1 MKILIIKPSSLG
13 DIIQAAPVAAALRSV
28 YPQAAVKWLVFKAW
42 EEVIDLFPDVSG
54 KIVWD
59 RDGGVREY
67 LRILKTVREEKCDLV
82 IDLQGLARTAIIAGY
97 SKAGKIIGVPGMKEF
112 GWLLVE
118 EVFPESA
125 NMNATLR
132 NLETVRFLTGRKQ
145 EPVFN
150 IRVPEDAV
158 KGIEKILEQNGVG
171 PQDRVIGFIPTS
183 RGAAKTWPAGYYDDL
198 ARMVMKRRDVKI
210 VALGASGDGKELNNP
225 EIIDITGRTSIS
237 ALAAVLLR
245 CSLVVGGDTGPTHI
259 AAALGVPTIM
269 IFGGSD
275 AGETAP
281 VSPSAIIVSKRQN
294 CSPCRS
300 KPSCRDYPCLTGITP
315 DEIFAEVRKLLWK

>member
-1 MKILIIKPSSLG
+1 
-13 DIIQAAPVAAALRSV
+13 
-28 YPQAAVKWLVFKAW
+28 
-42 EEVIDLFPDVSG
+42 
-54 KIVWD
+54 
-59 RDGGVREY
+59 
-67 LRILKTVREEKCDLV
+67 
-82 IDLQGLARTAIIAGY
+82 
-97 SKAGKIIGVPGMKEF
+97 
-112 GWLLVE
+112 
-118 EVFPESA
+118 
-125 NMNATLR
+125 
-132 NLETVRFLTGRKQ
+132 
-145 EPVFN
+145 
-150 IRVPEDAV
+150 
-158 KGIEKILEQNGVG
+158 
-171 PQDRVIGFIPTS
+171 
-183 RGAAKTWPAGYYDDL
+183 
-198 ARMVMKRRDVKI
+198 MKRRDVKI

-245 CSLVVGGDTGPTHI
+245 CSLVIGGDTGPTHL

-300 KPSCRDYPCLTGITP
+300 KPSCSDYPCLTGITP